1 MKTVYLYLSL
11 IGCLFLSIV
20 SKSQFVPLV
29 TVYDSLL
36 PNIENSVY
44 SYNFGYPVLSDILN
58 NKPSTPSS
66 SKRYQ
71 ISLFGPRYKTTSGT
85 NQTTYD
91 FHQGEDFSGDFTYNG
106 ITYTTDTTKIN
117 LDSSNLAKLVCA
129 CKGIVDDVIDG
140 TDAAMELIETGRSV
154 RVKCND
160 LFDIKNK
167 TTDWGNIYI
176 VYRHL
181 SKVIAFKGD
190 SINIGDT
197 IGVMGNSGYTSTV
210 HLHFS
215 VQRKSNTKFV
225 NVHPMRI
232 FNPNA
237 ITYLHTSLKTAY
249 IEHIHSWTDSAVL
262 RLSIPRTQMCIKQ
275 IKVKYKNVI
284 DKTFDFETVSDDAN
298 RDDYNIVSGISVLAY
313 NFNRASSQYKR
324 YQSTASNMLPFYPA
338 SPLRDTALGRFP
350 IEDKPPYN
358 DAQIV
363 ATFDLMVRNLPAGYS
378 YKDIEVHISDI
389 YGNTVKTVNTSTS
402 INAEYLMDKNYN
414 FYPIPSSENLII
426 EGIDKDMKLSVI
438 NTLGQ
443 IVLVE
448 NLETGNNTINISS
461 LPKGIYYC
469 RLEGVN
475 GVQKIIVN

>member
-1 MKTVYLYLSL
+1 MKNLYLCLSFV
-11 IGCLFLSIV
+11 GFLFLSIA
-20 SKSQFVPLV
+20 SRGQFVNLV

-36 PNIENSVY
+36 PDIENSVY
-44 SYNFGYPVLSDILN
+44 SYNFGYPILSDILSN
-58 NKPSTPSS
+58 QPSVPSY

-71 ISLFGPRYKTTSGT
+71 MSLFGPRYKTTWGS
-85 NQTTYD
+85 NETTYD

-106 ITYTTDTTKIN
+106 ITYTTDTTMIN
-117 LDSSNLAKLVCA
+117 PDSSNLAKLVCA

-154 RVKCND
+154 RVKCNA

-181 SKVIAFKGD
+181 SRVIAAKGD
-190 SINIGDT
+190 SINVGDT

-215 VQRKSNTKFV
+215 VQRKSSTKFV

-232 FNPNA
+232 FDPNA

-262 RLSIPRTQMCIKQ
+262 RLSIPRPQMCIKQ

-284 DKTFDFETVSDDAN
+284 DKTFDFETISDDAN
-298 RDDYNIVSGISVLAY
+298 RDNYNIVPGISVLAY

-324 YQSTASNMLPFYPA
+324 YQSTASNMLAFYPA
-338 SPLRDTALGRFP
+338 SPLRDTALGIFP

-363 ATFDLMVRNLPAGYS
+363 ASFDLMVRNLPVGYS
-378 YKDIEVHISDI
+378 YKDIEVQISDI

-402 INAEYLMDKNYN
+402 VKTDYSIAKNYT
-414 FYPIPSSENLII
+414 FYPIPSSETLVI
-426 EGIDKDMKLSVI
+426 EGIDKTMQLFVS

-443 IVLVE
+443 VVLVE
-448 NLETGNNTINISS
+448 SLDAGSNTINISA